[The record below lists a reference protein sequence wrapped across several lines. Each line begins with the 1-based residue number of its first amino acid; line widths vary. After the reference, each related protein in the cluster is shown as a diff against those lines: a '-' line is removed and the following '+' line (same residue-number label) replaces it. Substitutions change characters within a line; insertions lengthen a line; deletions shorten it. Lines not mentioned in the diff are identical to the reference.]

1 MKTLY
6 LMRHAKASQNM
17 FGVSDIDRPLLT
29 EGIEDSRR
37 MAFHLMDLHIK
48 IKHIVSSPAKRAL
61 STAEVV
67 AHAFNIETEDILVY
81 DELYKADIPAFE
93 DCLFSLP
100 DDWDHVML
108 VSHNPG
114 ITQFAGSLTK
124 LYESLPTSA
133 ILSLTYDIPRWLNLY
148 TATPVHNFL
157 ISPKDIQTGEIK

>member
-17 FGVSDIDRPLLT
+17 FGISDIDRPLQT

-37 MAFHLMDLHIK
+37 MAFHLMDMHIK
-48 IKHIVSSPAKRAL
+48 IKHIVSSPAKRAMA
-61 STAEVV
+61 TAEVI
-67 AHAFNIETEDILVY
+67 AQAFNIETEEILVY
-81 DELYKADIPAFE
+81 DELYKADVPAFE

-124 LYESLPTSA
+124 LDESMATSA
-133 ILSLTYDIPRWLNLY
+133 ILSLSYDIPRWLNLY
-148 TATPVHNFL
+148 AATPIHNFH
-157 ISPKDIQTGEIK
+157 ITPKDIQSGERK

>member
-17 FGVSDIDRPLLT
+17 FGVADIDRPLLT

-37 MAFHLMDLHIK
+37 MAFHLMDLNIK
-48 IKHIVSSPAKRAL
+48 IKHIVTSPAKRAHN
-61 STAEVV
+61 TAEIV
-67 AHAFNIETEDILVY
+67 AHAFGINTEDILTY

-108 VSHNPG
+108 ISHNPG
-114 ITQFAGSLTK
+114 ITQFAMSLTR
-124 LYESLPTSA
+124 LEEAMPTAA
-133 ILSLTYDIPRWLNLY
+133 ILSLTYEIPRWLNLY
-148 TATPVHNFL
+148 TATPVHNFI
-157 ISPKDIQTGEIK
+157 ISPKDATKKQP